1 MIEIDEGFIANYIS
15 ANLVS
20 NGAFQVMEHYF
31 RITFCFKCILLKQRG
46 IHLLLFNFMPLLV
59 SQTYYLKSRYDCF
72 IHNRSSEFNIMVCCE
87 TKHNFKDNFK
97 TRKHSSRM
105 RTANS
110 ETVFASKFQWPPP
123 DVPPGGP
130 LIDKFELVSSGYQMS
145 LAGWSPGL
153 MYEGMGSQDLISG
166 GGGLS
171 YLTFPGGVPTM
182 WTIPWCIWCYLHN
195 IDAIRK
201 LKRSFDDGP

>member
-1 MIEIDEGFIANYIS
+1 
-15 ANLVS
+15 
-20 NGAFQVMEHYF
+20 
-31 RITFCFKCILLKQRG
+31 
-46 IHLLLFNFMPLLV
+46 
-59 SQTYYLKSRYDCF
+59 
-72 IHNRSSEFNIMVCCE
+72 MVCCE

-105 RTANS
+105 RTAHS

-166 GGGLS
+166 GGVILS
-171 YLTFPGGVPTM
+171 DLSRGGTYHVTYPMIHLMLPSQYRRYSQTEE
-182 WTIPWCIWCYLHN
+182 II
-195 IDAIRK
+195 
-201 LKRSFDDGP
+201 